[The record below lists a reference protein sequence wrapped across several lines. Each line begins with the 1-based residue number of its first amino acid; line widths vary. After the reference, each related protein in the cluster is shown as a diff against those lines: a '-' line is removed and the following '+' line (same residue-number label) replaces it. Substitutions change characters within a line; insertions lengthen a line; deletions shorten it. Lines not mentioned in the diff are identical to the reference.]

1 MANDERLALLG
12 GGPAITLDQ
21 EEASRWPVP
30 ERDEIEA
37 VSELVRGGT
46 WSQLARHGEADQ
58 LEREFAD
65 YIGVRHALA
74 HNNGTSAL
82 HACAFALGL
91 GPGDEVIVPSAT
103 YWATVMP
110 MLTTGAIPVFAD
122 VDPVFLNLDPNDVEG
137 KITPRTK
144 AVVVCHQGGMPC
156 DMDAFTELARR
167 RGIALVEDA
176 SHAHRRDL
184 QGPKDRV
191 IRRRCRLLHAGLQA
205 HAVWRG
211 GHLRLGLQRVH
222 GQATLLGHYERVGE
236 LEDPEQSRFKS
247 TGLGYKYRISPLH
260 AALGRVSLSKLDQ
273 RNSARNGGIEYL
285 YEQLAEIPGV
295 TPAPVPD
302 HVDRV
307 YFLPGFVL
315 YEPAE
320 LGGLPVDRFVE
331 ALYAEGAKVTGGTHL
346 RHTGGLHTQP
356 LFAERRHWAFEHP
369 ANRESL
375 SSVTYGDGTLPV
387 TEDLPVNRISFPNL
401 PRPSRELLDQ
411 YVEAFRKVAVHA
423 SDLM

>member
-176 SHAHRRDL
+176 SHAHGATYRGRKIGSFGDVAAFSMQASKL
-184 QGPKDRV
+184 MPSGEGGIFVSDSKEFMDR
-191 IRRRCRLLHAGLQA
+191 
-205 HAVWRG
+205 
-211 GHLRLGLQRVH
+211 
-222 GQATLLGHYERVGE
+222 ATLLGHYERVGE